1 MIKEQIVLKYIF
13 YVLGIGILALGI
25 SLMIQS
31 NLGTSPFD
39 ALLVGLSVRVG
50 LTVGSWEIIIALM
63 LIGLNAVV
71 QRQKPEWLG
80 MVTALLT
87 GAGIDMWL
95 LILQHGLTPELW
107 YSRWVF
113 FGIGLVITGLGT
125 AVYLYTNFAAI
136 PIDRLTLVLQ
146 QLLRTNMLV
155 ARTVVYMVFLIMALM
170 LGGPIGVGTVLTVG
184 LGGVVLQ
191 YFIPVVGKVLDRLL

>member
-1 MIKEQIVLKYIF
+1 MKYIF

-31 NLGTSPFD
+31 KIGTSPFD

-80 MVTALLT
+80 MITALLT

-95 LILQHGLTPELW
+95 MILQHGLTPELW
-107 YSRWVF
+107 YSRWLC
-113 FGIGLVITGLGT
+113 FGMGLVTTGLGT

-136 PIDRLTLVLQ
+136 PIDRLSLVLQ

-155 ARTVVYMVFLIMALM
+155 ARTVVYMVFLIMGLM

-191 YFIPVVGKVLDRLL
+191 YFMPVVGNLLDRVL